1 MGVRGLTTFINSNSH
16 MYFVE
21 FKLHGCPLIVD
32 GNSLAAVLYSETLG
46 PYSAFGGDYDHF
58 AEHVENFIKNLKK
71 CEIEPIFVFDGG
83 YEQKKATTVRKRNA
97 MKVYVIEKV
106 APNKPARD
114 FFPLMLRPVLQERLI
129 ELGITCLQSDFEADR
144 EIAAIAKRLNAPV
157 LSNDSDFFIF
167 DIPYI
172 PLSTFPFDVCLSA
185 SESIDYCYIP
195 CQIFY
200 VDNFLKSFGGL
211 EKDMLP
217 LLATVL
223 GNDYLNRSVF
233 KNFYGLIK
241 IDKSKK
247 ITLTQRR
254 VGGLIK
260 WLKNETFDSAFKK
273 ILASLPKNYRQR
285 IRSNIN
291 SIIIGYSNLSTCL
304 VEYLPCNI
312 RDPHKS
318 DNCDNICSRLKEL
331 NVTDHEESSNE
342 EYSESENN
350 MEGQDED
357 DVDSVENS
365 QEELTGEEEFNAY
378 NQINSKQLLLA
389 CGNNFKIPHW
399 LLERSRRCQMAPQI
413 ITLFTLNSYFC
424 VPQMEDCSLPH
435 AGEIGLP
442 LLRII
447 GGLVLDKSSVRYWYR
462 HSFSDYR
469 CKLIETLK
477 YFKNGELPE
486 LFALSEVSTDDRK
499 TILLDTMKVER
510 GEFLDSYPEDWRLL
524 IICLVYWIKSKETV
538 NPCHIHAVILMLIAV
553 NICQTKIGFF
563 RKTKLFV
570 RKYGAKLKSLE
581 KIRANVTAKYVENGN
596 KSIIQQLSEIT
607 VDDCLLVFQIILS
620 NFSVDTGLKERPR
633 SFSRT
638 LVHIF
643 AELQTV
649 LDLGQTLNSLLLQPY
664 KRLEISKFY
673 NGTFLYNV
681 AANLKRQSE
690 IINYLEKLF
699 KKSPRLLNLHMTLY
713 TALAQF
719 TSWTVTE
726 PKKLHKKRHKK
737 RREKTDDSSELEEVN
752 EEIGT
757 FHDVNNKF
765 SLLQETTKL

>member
-21 FKLHGCPLIVD
+21 FNLHGCPLVID
-32 GNSLAAVLYSETLG
+32 GNSLAAVLYSETIS

-58 AEHVENFIKNLKK
+58 AEHVENLIKNLKK

-97 MKVYVIEKV
+97 MKVYAIEKV
-106 APNKPARD
+106 APNRPARD
-114 FFPLMLRPVLQERLI
+114 FFPLMLRPVLQERLM
-129 ELGITCLQSDFEADR
+129 ELDIVCLQSDFEADR

-167 DIPYI
+167 DIAFI
-172 PLSTFPFDVCLSA
+172 PLSTFPFDVCLSS
-185 SESIDYCYIP
+185 SESIDVYCYIP

-211 EKDMLP
+211 QKDMLP

-247 ITLTQRR
+247 LTLSQRR

-273 ILASLPKNYRQR
+273 ILASLPKNHRQR
-285 IRSNIN
+285 IRNNIN

-304 VEYLPCNI
+304 DEYLPCKI
-312 RDPHKS
+312 RDRQM
-318 DNCDNICSRLKEL
+318 CDNICSQLKEL
-331 NVTDHEESSNE
+331 NITEREESSNE
-342 EYSESENN
+342 DCSESENN
-350 MEGQDED
+350 MEGQDEND
-357 DVDSVENS
+357 IDSVENS
-365 QEELTGEEEFNAY
+365 QKEVSGEEEY
-378 NQINSKQLLLA
+378 SEYDQIISKQPLLA
-389 CGNNFKIPHW
+389 YGNNFKIPQW

-435 AGEIGLP
+435 AGEVGLP

-447 GGLVLDKSSVRYWYR
+447 GGLLLGTSSVSYWYR
-462 HSFSDYR
+462 FSSSDYR
-469 CKLIETLK
+469 CKLIETLE
-477 YFKNGELPE
+477 YFKLGKLPE
-486 LFALSEVSTDDRK
+486 IFALSEVSTDYRK
-499 TILLDTMKVER
+499 NILLDAMKVER
-510 GEFLDSYPEDWRLL
+510 GEFLEPYPEDWRLL

-607 VDDCLLVFQIILS
+607 IDDCLLFFQIILS
-620 NFSVDTGLKERPR
+620 DFSVDTGLKERPR

-638 LVHIF
+638 LVHTF

-649 LDLGQTLNSLLLQPY
+649 LDLGQTLNLLLLQPY
-664 KRLEISKFY
+664 KRLRISKFY

-699 KKSPRLLNLHMTLY
+699 KKSPSLLNLHMTLY
-713 TALAQF
+713 TALAQV
-719 TSWTVTE
+719 TSWSITE
-726 PKKLHKKRHKK
+726 PKKLRKKRHKK
-737 RREKTDDSSELEEVN
+737 RRDKTAEDSSELEEN
-752 EEIGT
+752 EEIDS